1 MVTARKLFRLFKSL
15 IEYGTMKKLMT
26 DPIKNA
32 LPILARMAFF
42 SYWFFDN
49 IVILIK
55 IKVIQGWDLKLMARR
70 AAKSWLTGT
79 IIGLIIAQINLAEAS
94 KEANQLI
101 AQKSKK
107 ENSEVTT
114 HDQQFQTEMAR
125 LKATRKT

>member
-1 MVTARKLFRLFKSL
+1 MR
-15 IEYGTMKKLMT
+15 KLMT

-55 IKVIQGWDLKLMARR
+55 IKVIQGWDMKLMARR
-70 AAKSWLTGT
+70 AAKSWTIGS
-79 IIGLIIAQINLAEAS
+79 IIGIIIALKNLAEAS

-107 ENSEVTT
+107 
-114 HDQQFQTEMAR
+114 
-125 LKATRKT
+125 